1 MELEVARRSLQDWL
15 FTSAFPLW
23 SQVGTDSEGGF
34 FEKLTPEGAPTDDPR
49 RARVVG
55 RQIFAF
61 AVADRLGWPGPARA
75 QVAHGLAALAR
86 SHLFSD
92 GVIVPLADRDG
103 TPLSTAFDLYDHA
116 FVLFALAAAHG
127 TGAPP
132 ADLTGQAQAV
142 RRRMAAGWKH
152 PVAGFEEAAPRTLP
166 LKANPHMHLL
176 EASLAWEE
184 VAPDA
189 QWRAMADE
197 IAELCLRCFIDP
209 ATGAVREYYDGDWQ
223 ALTDPAGA
231 VVEPGHQFEW
241 AWLLIR
247 WGQLR
252 GRPDAITA
260 ARRLIALAEA
270 HGVDPVRGLAVN
282 ELNADLSLRDARA
295 RLWPQTERIKAHL
308 ALADLS
314 ETPVA
319 RATARRHAAQAV
331 NGLMRFF
338 DHPLPGAWW
347 EHLDTAGTPIREPA
361 RASSLYHITCAMDVL
376 AAHRA

>member
-1 MELEVARRSLQDWL
+1 
-15 FTSAFPLW
+15 
-23 SQVGTDSEGGF
+23 
-34 FEKLTPEGAPTDDPR
+34 
-49 RARVVG
+49 
-55 RQIFAF
+55 
-61 AVADRLGWPGPARA
+61 
-75 QVAHGLAALAR
+75 
-86 SHLFSD
+86 
-92 GVIVPLADRDG
+92 
-103 TPLSTAFDLYDHA
+103 
-116 FVLFALAAAHG
+116 
-127 TGAPP
+127 
-132 ADLTGQAQAV
+132 
-142 RRRMAAGWKH
+142 
-152 PVAGFEEAAPRTLP
+152 
-166 LKANPHMHLL
+166 MHLL